1 MKVNKL
7 VLLMFIVVSSQSSHR
22 RTSSSDV
29 IKLSDSKN
37 RHCSNDSTC
46 PTWFICNSD
55 KNCQCGNGHNDVI
68 VCDNENLISTVLD
81 CHCMT
86 YDEESGSTFVGSC
99 FYNCNN
105 YISVKDKDIVYH
117 QLPKKPEMLINRSV
131 CSYYHRTG
139 LLCGDCEDGHS
150 PFVLSYNLSC
160 VECPDGHKNWWKF
173 ILVGFMPLTFFYLF
187 VVVFN
192 MMFQCSILHI
202 LSFPG

>member
-1 MKVNKL
+1 MSNMVHLQLREN
-7 VLLMFIVVSSQSSHR
+7 
-22 RTSSSDV
+22 
-29 IKLSDSKN
+29 LSV
-37 RHCSNDSTC
+37 
-46 PTWFICNSD
+46 
-55 KNCQCGNGHNDVI
+55 CGNGHTDAI
-68 VCDNENLISTVLD
+68 VCDNKSLTSAVLD
-81 CHCMT
+81 CHCVT
-86 YDEESGSTFVGSC
+86 YERENSSTFVGSC
-99 FYNCNN
+99 FHNCENHL
-105 YISVKDKDIVYH
+105 SKKEKDLVYH
-117 QLPKKPEMLINRSV
+117 QLPIEPEMLINRSV
-131 CSYYHRTG
+131 CSYFHRTG